1 MVTDAQVR
9 RLRRLSRIEK
19 TQEVAAAKA
28 GMDVKTARKYLAD
41 QRLPSEQRAGRTWRT
56 RSDPFGGVWEEV
68 RRQLDTNAG
77 LEAKTLFEALQR
89 QYPGEFADGQLRTL
103 QRRIKH
109 WRATEGPGREVFFAQ
124 QHVPGRLSQSDFT
137 YMNELGITIGHQSY
151 PHMLYHFVLAYS
163 NWEHVTLCH
172 SESFESL
179 SEGLQNALW
188 ALGGVP
194 LEHRTDRLST
204 AVNNM
209 GNEKEFTARYEAL
222 LRHYRLEGQKIQVGK
237 ANENGDVEQRHYRLK
252 RAVEQALL
260 LRGRRDFTSVEE
272 YKQFLHLLLL
282 RLNAGR
288 RERLA
293 AEMQYLR
300 ALPEHRL
307 GSAKRVKVRVDS
319 GSIIYVDRNA
329 YSVHSRLIG
338 EPVEARLNAE
348 TVEVWYGGGKVEQMP
363 RLRGRGK
370 HRVDYRHI
378 IDWLVRKPGAFENY
392 RYREDLFPTS
402 RFRMAWDAL
411 RELAP
416 PRANKL
422 YLEILQV
429 AAGEGEARVDAALR
443 CLLEAGEIGE
453 GKLTAAAVRAVLNE
467 EASMPPATQIAVAEV
482 ALASFDELLD
492 GSAGMG
498 VRQ

>member
-1 MVTDAQVR
+1 
-9 RLRRLSRIEK
+9 LSKTEK

-41 QRLPSEQRAGRTWRT
+41 RRLPSEQKPERNWRT
-56 RSDPFGGVWEEV
+56 RPDPFERVWEEI
-68 RRQLDTNAG
+68 RQQIDTSPA

-89 QYPGEFADGQLRTL
+89 QYPGEFADGQIRTL
-103 QRRIKH
+103 QRRIKR
-109 WRATEGPGREVFFAQ
+109 WRAMEGPGREVFFAQ
-124 QHVPGRLSQSDFT
+124 KHVPGRLGQSDFT
-137 YMNELGITIGHQSY
+137 YMNELGITIGRQSF
-151 PHMLYHFVLAYS
+151 PHMLYHFVLTYS
-163 NWEHVTLCH
+163 NWEDATVCH

-209 GNEKEFTARYEAL
+209 SNEKEFTARYDAL
-222 LRHYRLEGQKIQVGK
+222 LRHYRLEGQKIQAGK
-237 ANENGDVEQRHYRLK
+237 ANENGDVEQRHHRLK
-252 RAVEQALL
+252 RAVEQTLL
-260 LRGRRDFTSVEE
+260 LRGSRDFASVEE
-272 YKQFLHLLLL
+272 YREFLRLLLM

-300 ALPEHRL
+300 ALPERRM
-307 GSAKRVKVRVDS
+307 GSAKRVKVKVDS

-329 YSVHSRLIG
+329 YSVNSRLIG
-338 EPVEARLNAE
+338 EQVEARLNAE
-348 TVEVWYGGGKVEQMP
+348 TVEIWYGGGKVEEMP

-392 RYREDLFPTS
+392 RYREELFPTS

-411 RELAP
+411 REAAQ

-422 YLEILQV
+422 YLEILWM
-429 AAGEGEARVDAALR
+429 AAQEGEARVDEALR
-443 CLLEAGEIGE
+443 HLLEAGEIGE
-453 GKLTAAAVRAVLNE
+453 GKLSAAAVYTVLSE
-467 EASMPPATQIAVAEV
+467 EAKLAPATHIAVDEV
-482 ALASFDELLD
+482 VLASFDELLGGD
-492 GSAGMG
+492 AVTG
-498 VRQ
+498 VMQ

>member
-1 MVTDAQVR
+1 MSKT
-9 RLRRLSRIEK
+9 EK
-19 TQEVAAAKA
+19 TQEMAAAKA
-28 GMDVKTARKYLAD
+28 GMDAKTARKYLAD
-41 QRLPSEQRAGRTWRT
+41 RRLPSEQTPDRTWRT
-56 RSDPFGGVWEEV
+56 RPDSFERVWEEV
-68 RRQLDTNAG
+68 RQQLSANPG
-77 LEAKTLFEALQR
+77 LEARTLFEALQR

-103 QRRIKH
+103 QRHIKR

-124 QHVPGRLSQSDFT
+124 RHVPGRLGQSDFT
-137 YMNELGITIGHQSY
+137 YMNELGITIGRQSF
-151 PHMLYHFVLAYS
+151 PHMLYHFVLTYS
-163 NWEHVTLCH
+163 NWEDVTLCY

-188 ALGGVP
+188 ALGAVP

-209 GNEKEFTARYEAL
+209 SNDKEFTARYEAL
-222 LRHYRLEGQKIQVGK
+222 LRHYRLEGQKIQAGK
-237 ANENGDVEQRHYRLK
+237 ANENGDIEQRHHRLK

-260 LRGRRDFTSVEE
+260 LRGSHDFASVEE
-272 YKQFLHLLLL
+272 YKEFLRLLLM

-300 ALPEHRL
+300 ALPERRM

-329 YSVHSRLIG
+329 YSVNSRLIG
-338 EPVEARLNAE
+338 EQVEARLNAE
-348 TVEVWYGGGKVEQMP
+348 SVEVWYGGGKVEEMP
-363 RLRGRGK
+363 RLRGRSK

-378 IDWLVRKPGAFENY
+378 IDWLVRKPGAFDNY
-392 RYREDLFPTS
+392 RYRDELFPTS
-402 RFRMAWDAL
+402 RFRMSWDAL
-411 RELAP
+411 REVAQ

-429 AAGEGEARVDAALR
+429 AAEEGEARVDEALR
-443 CLLEAGEIGE
+443 HLLEAGEIGE
-453 GKLTAAAVRAVLNE
+453 GKLNAAAVRAVLSE
-467 EASMPPATQIAVAEV
+467 EAGVPPATRIAVDDV
-482 ALASFDELLD
+482 VLASFDELLD
-492 GSAGMG
+492 GAAGMG
-498 VRQ
+498 VNQ